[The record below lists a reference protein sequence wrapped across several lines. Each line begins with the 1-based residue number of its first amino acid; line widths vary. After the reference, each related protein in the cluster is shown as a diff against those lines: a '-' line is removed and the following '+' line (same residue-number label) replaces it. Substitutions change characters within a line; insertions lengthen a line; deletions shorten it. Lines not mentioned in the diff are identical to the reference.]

1 MSAKLPSIVIVG
13 RPNVGKSTLFNR
25 LTGTR
30 RSIVTN
36 EPGIT
41 RDRIYGTAEW
51 EGRHFEVV
59 DTGGIVPEDKAG
71 IPGEILRQARVAIES
86 ATCVVQVVDGRTGPL
101 PLDAELAQLLRK
113 AGHPPVIAVN
123 KVDSA
128 KQADLAAQFYELGDQ
143 VFGISAEHGYGID
156 ALLDSVT
163 EGFAKG
169 EAAVASADVNI
180 SIIGRPNVG
189 KSTLLNRLAGAERSI
204 VSDEPGT
211 TRDTVDTV
219 VERSG
224 RNYRFL
230 DTAGIRRKGKTKLIA
245 EKLSVIM
252 ARRHLERADIALLV
266 VDGSVGVTSH
276 DATIASYAEQ
286 SGRSV
291 IIVMNKWDLA
301 LDAAR
306 QKAASDKKTASK
318 PVNANKLLADYENIV
333 REKLKF
339 LSYAPVVFV
348 SALTGQHIKRLYS
361 VIDRVA
367 TARQRRISTGELN
380 RWLSKVDL
388 DRGTSPASRQVK
400 IYYITQATAA
410 PPTFVLF
417 TNQAKPLHFSFQR
430 FLENRLREEFDFTGT
445 PIRFTQRLK
454 KRESTSRRER
464 PPKEAARR

>member
-1 MSAKLPSIVIVG
+1 MSEKLPSIVIVG

-51 EGRHFEVV
+51 EGRPFEVV

-71 IPGEILRQARVAIES
+71 IPGEILRQARLAIES
-86 ATCVVQVVDGRTGPL
+86 ATRVVQVVDGRAGPL
-101 PLDAELAQLLRK
+101 PLDRELAQLLRR
-113 AGHPPVIAVN
+113 AGKPPLIAVN
-123 KVDSA
+123 KVDSS
-128 KQADLAAQFYELGDQ
+128 KQADLSAQFYELGGEI
-143 VFGISAEHGYGID
+143 FGVSAEHGYGID
-156 ALLDSVT
+156 ALLDSLT
-163 EGFAKG
+163 KDFAKG
-169 EAAVASADVNI
+169 EARAPTADVNI

-204 VSDEPGT
+204 VSDLPGT

-219 VERSG
+219 VERNG
-224 RNYRFL
+224 RTYRFL

-291 IIVMNKWDLA
+291 IVVMNKWDLA
-301 LDAAR
+301 VEAA
-306 QKAASDKKTASK
+306 KEKSGKEKKSK
-318 PVNANKLLADYENIV
+318 GKNFSPNQLIADYEEIV
-333 REKLKF
+333 RGKLKF
-339 LSYAPVVFV
+339 LSYAPVVFL
-348 SALTGQHIKRLYS
+348 SALTGQHVERLYS
-361 VIDRVA
+361 LIDRVA
-367 TARQRRISTGELN
+367 DARHRRVTTGELN
-380 RWLSKVDL
+380 RWLKKVDL
-388 DRGTSPASRQVK
+388 QRGTSPASRQVK
-400 IYYITQATAA
+400 IYYITQATAG

-454 KRESTSRRER
+454 KRESSSRER
-464 PPKEAARR
+464 ASRES